1 MTLAYL
7 VIFLSFLFF
16 GASVVLA
23 LAWALRNGQMQD
35 FQRGATAI
43 FDPDEPIG
51 TQTDSFPGTAWK
63 ADRSEEGSDE

>member
-7 VIFLSFLFF
+7 VIGASFVLF
-16 GASVVLA
+16 ALSVVLA
-23 LAWALRNGQMQD
+23 LAWALRNGQMED

-51 TQTDSFPGTAWK
+51 ATTDAFPK
-63 ADRSEEGSDE
+63 SSNESERSEEDWHE

>member
-7 VIFLSFLFF
+7 VIGASFVLF
-16 GASVVLA
+16 ALSVVLA
-23 LAWALRNGQMQD
+23 LAWALRNGQMED

-51 TQTDSFPGTAWK
+51 ATTDAFPRSARK
-63 ADRSEEGSDE
+63 VERPVEDRHE

>member
-1 MTLAYL
+1 VTLAYL
-7 VIFLSFLFF
+7 VIFASFVLF
-16 GASVVLA
+16 ALSVVLA

-51 TQTDSFPGTAWK
+51 ATTDAFPGSAKK
-63 ADRSEEGSDE
+63 AERSEEESHE

>member
-7 VIFLSFLFF
+7 VIFVSFLLFSL
-16 GASVVLA
+16 SVVLA
-23 LAWALRNGQMQD
+23 LAWALRNGQMEN

-51 TQTDSFPGTAWK
+51 ATTDSFPGSAKK
-63 ADRSEEGSDE
+63 AERSEEMLHE